1 MHFGLPLHCAGGER
15 SLVCILSSGSYLNI
29 SSCCVQEENL
39 HDVMEL
45 LLALVFEDPHH
56 IVVKMFEDLDGLK

>member
-1 MHFGLPLHCAGGER
+1 M
-15 SLVCILSSGSYLNI
+15 
-29 SSCCVQEENL
+29 QEENL

-56 IVVKMFEDLDGLK
+56 IVVKMFKDLDGLKWEVVQSFKDNDLDSISVGYTV

>member
-1 MHFGLPLHCAGGER
+1 MPEVRELQCVFCPQAHISI
-15 SLVCILSSGSYLNI
+15 SL
-29 SSCCVQEENL
+29 SCSVQEENL

-56 IVVKMFEDLDGLK
+56 IVVKMFKDLDGLK

>member
-1 MHFGLPLHCAGGER
+1 MPEVREETRILVRIFVLKLI
-15 SLVCILSSGSYLNI
+15 SL
-29 SSCCVQEENL
+29 SCSVQEENL

-45 LLALVFEDPHH
+45 LLALVFEDPHN

>member
-1 MHFGLPLHCAGGER
+1 MPEVREETRISIRIFVLKLVSLSR
-15 SLVCILSSGSYLNI
+15 S
-29 SSCCVQEENL
+29 VQEENL

-56 IVVKMFEDLDGLK
+56 IVVKMLEDLDGLK

>member
-1 MHFGLPLHCAGGER
+1 MPEVR
-15 SLVCILSSGSYLNI
+15 EETRILVRIFVLKLI
-29 SSCCVQEENL
+29 SFSCSVQEENL

>member
-1 MHFGLPLHCAGGER
+1 M
-15 SLVCILSSGSYLNI
+15 
-29 SSCCVQEENL
+29 QEENL
-39 HDVMEL
+39 HNVMEL

>member
-1 MHFGLPLHCAGGER
+1 MPEVREETRILVRIFVLKLI
-15 SLVCILSSGSYLNI
+15 SL
-29 SSCCVQEENL
+29 SCSFQEENL

>member
-1 MHFGLPLHCAGGER
+1 MPEVREETRVSLHIFVLKLI
-15 SLVCILSSGSYLNI
+15 SL
-29 SSCCVQEENL
+29 SCSVQEENL

>member
-1 MHFGLPLHCAGGER
+1 
-15 SLVCILSSGSYLNI
+15 
-29 SSCCVQEENL
+29 VQEENL

-56 IVVKMFEDLDGLK
+56 IVVKMFKDLDGLK